1 LVGLLAQDPLPEA
14 HVSQRPT
21 RIAKKFAAR
30 LTAQPG
36 SGITGDGS
44 ELHSVIGHEILEL
57 AVSRDNDTMTTSDEG
72 PPQGNVRLDIS
83 ASTNA
88 GHENAHSGPPA
99 QVP

>member
-1 LVGLLAQDPLPEA
+1 
-14 HVSQRPT
+14 
-21 RIAKKFAAR
+21 
-30 LTAQPG
+30 
-36 SGITGDGS
+36 
-44 ELHSVIGHEILEL
+44 
-57 AVSRDNDTMTTSDEG
+57 MTTSDEG